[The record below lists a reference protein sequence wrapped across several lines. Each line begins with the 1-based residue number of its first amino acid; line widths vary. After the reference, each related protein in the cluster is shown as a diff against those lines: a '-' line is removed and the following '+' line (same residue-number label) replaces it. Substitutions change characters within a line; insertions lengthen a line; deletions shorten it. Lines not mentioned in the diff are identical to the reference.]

1 MVSGPPVGEYF
12 ALVDSSAA
20 LLLKPFKFHLA
31 MDTLPSRDQQEAAP
45 DPPWLF
51 PAFAFVPV

>member
-1 MVSGPPVGEYF
+1 LADRFIFEAAPIDYSP
-12 ALVDSSAA
+12 A
-20 LLLKPFKFHLA
+20 LLLKPFRFHLA